1 MTIRHATGLAA
12 MTGASNRPGRLP
24 ALLCAAAVLCFFA
37 PMVAGAAE
45 PAAKKIG
52 VGLYGSNGHQ
62 IALAKL
68 AAHPHVRLVAVAEL
82 RATTLPE
89 GVKRC
94 ASLDELL
101 ANPEIELVSLCSPR
115 RAGQARDAIRCLEA
129 GRHVYAEKPVAL
141 TEAELER
148 ILAAARRSGKTFHE
162 MAGTVFAP
170 NYAIMRRLVREGA
183 VGEVIQ
189 VLVQKSYR
197 YGATRPQDE
206 AIDGGMFLQAGIHAA
221 RMIEHVG
228 GVRIK
233 TLAGWETAFG
243 KPAKDAGDGKIAG
256 AAQAELEN
264 GGIATIVINYLN
276 PPGTTLPHGNET
288 LRVFGTKGFIES
300 VDGGTRTRLVV
311 AGRVVEPLEA
321 VPALDY
327 FDAVVAHVATNAAMP
342 LTLEEELHP
351 LRVLLRAKE
360 KMRAAEGERRK

>member
-1 MTIRHATGLAA
+1 MTITGSLFR
-12 MTGASNRPGRLP
+12 RPPRGLP
-24 ALLCAAAVLCFFA
+24 SLLCAAASLLFLA
-37 PMVAGAAE
+37 PIVARAAE

-62 IALAKL
+62 IASGKL
-68 AAHPHVRLVAVAEL
+68 AAHRHARLVAVAEL
-82 RATTLPE
+82 RATSLPE
-89 GVKRC
+89 GVKRV

-101 ANPEIELVSLCSPR
+101 ANPEIDLISLCSPR
-115 RAGQARDAIRCLEA
+115 RADQARDAIRCLEA
-129 GRHVYAEKPVAL
+129 GKHVYAEKPSAL
-141 TEAELER
+141 TEADLER
-148 ILAAARRSGKTFHE
+148 ILAAAKRSGKEFHE

-170 NYAIMRRLVREGA
+170 SYAIMRRLVKEGA

-206 AIDGGMFLQAGIHAA
+206 AIDGGMFLQAGIHAV

-233 TLAGWETAFG
+233 TLAGWETTFG
-243 KPAKDAGDGKIAG
+243 KPEKDAGEGKIAG

-264 GGIATIVINYLN
+264 GGIATIVLNYLN
-276 PPGTTLPHGNET
+276 PSAPSVPHGNET
-288 LRVFGTKGFIES
+288 LRIFGTKGFIES
-300 VDGGTRTRLVV
+300 VDGGTRTRLVTT
-311 AGRVVEPLEA
+311 GRVVEPLEV

-327 FDAVVAHVATNAAMP
+327 FDAVVAHLVANSAMP

-360 KMRAAEGERRK
+360 KMRAAETAR